1 MSLNAYIRA
10 YQLKMVL
17 NKKSSYSETE
27 KYDTKNNCLFLKYY
41 YFFD

>member
-1 MSLNAYIRA
+1 MSLKAYVLA

-17 NKKSSYSETE
+17 NAKTKLFKNES
-27 KYDTKNNCLFLKYY
+27 YDTENNCSLLKYY